1 MLRTNCDLRGISDF
15 NFAFAQDHTPAASA
29 SQSQNVMPSLGG
41 TAARLA
47 LVLLLAETRPQPPP
61 EVPFEEVCGGIA
73 LAGIARE

>member
-15 NFAFAQDHTPAASA
+15 NFAFAPAASA